1 MITLYRRVVVFYGI
15 YTVGCDDLGAPFL
28 TIGTR
33 YPVGASSARPRIRL
47 TIAQEANGLPYGGN
61 IMQTVYQ

>member
-1 MITLYRRVVVFYGI
+1 MITL
-15 YTVGCDDLGAPFL
+15 TVGCDDLGAPVL

-47 TIAQEANGLPYGGN
+47 TIAQESNGLPYRGN
-61 IMQTVYQ
+61 IMQTAY